1 MTQKIPFA
9 FEHSLIKHEKD
20 LFSCAVN
27 YFIELGFSMKGLLH
41 LKLLRGIH
49 RAATK
54 QYRVTL
60 TCANRVNQ
68 P

>member
-20 LFSCAVN
+20 LIFLCSKLYYLV
-27 YFIELGFSMKGLLH
+27 GFLMKGLLH
-41 LKLLRGIH
+41 LKLQRGIH
-49 RAATK
+49 RVAKK

-60 TCANRVNQ
+60 TWANRVNQ